1 MNIVKS
7 LAFTSLLCISSL
19 SYAQNTLINAF
30 YYDFS
35 DEFINTLSHEID
47 SKAKDGGYNIKN
59 YNATA
64 SLSLQSEQIDSA
76 FANNNKNFLLNL
88 VDPVYATNV
97 VDSIK
102 DDTTKLLFI
111 NRMPK
116 KEVLTSYKNAYF
128 IGAKAK
134 SSGIIQASIVHDYYE
149 KNPTLDK
156 NHDGILNIVFL
167 KGEIN
172 HEDTVCRTKAFL
184 EGLDSFNI
192 KYKVIFEDYANWS
205 FNQGYEAF
213 NRAVD
218 KNGLDNIE
226 LIVANNDAMALG
238 ALAWLNENDYNTLL
252 NDNFIAVVGID
263 AIKDAIDAINSGKMI
278 GSVCNDAKTMAK
290 IAIDLFSMPNID
302 LTKLSKDYNV
312 TIDGKVIEVPY
323 KKVVKQDK

>member
-19 SYAQNTLINAF
+19 SNAQNNYINAF
-30 YYDFS
+30 YYDIS
-35 DEFINTLSHEID
+35 DEFINTLSHEVNTQ
-47 SKAKDGGYNIKN
+47 AKDKGYSIKD
-59 YNATA
+59 YNATS

-76 FANNNKNFLLNL
+76 FANSNKNFLINL
-88 VDPVYATNV
+88 VDPSYATNV
-97 VDSIK
+97 IDSVK

-116 KEVLTSYKNAYF
+116 KDVLSSYKNAYF
-128 IGAKAK
+128 IGAKAQ
-134 SSGIIQASIVHDYYE
+134 SSGAIQADIVHDYIKE
-149 KNPTLDK
+149 HGSLDK
-156 NHDGILNIVFL
+156 NYDGVLNIVLL

-172 HEDTVCRTKAFL
+172 HEDTKCRSKAFL

-192 KYKVIFEDYANWS
+192 KYKVIFEDYANWT
-205 FNQGYEAF
+205 FNLGYEAF

-226 LIVANNDAMALG
+226 LVVANNDAMALG
-238 ALAWLNENDYNTLL
+238 ALAWLNENDYNNL
-252 NDNFIAVVGID
+252 NNGKFIAVVGID

-302 LTKLSKDYNV
+302 LTKLSKDYNI